1 LSVFNQWNAVM
12 PPPLYLVASDLPG
25 RLFIMPR
32 PDGERLTQDVAHY
45 RSLGVD
51 TIVSML
57 PPDEARALSLQNEAQ
72 IAADTGLDFIN
83 FPIQDFGLP
92 DPATFGEFV
101 KAIAIGLGGGTNMA
115 IHCRAGIGRSGMAV
129 CCVLQSFGHSA
140 IRAIKVTSQARGK
153 AVPDTVEQRAF
164 IENFAR
170 TVKIDQ

>member
-1 LSVFNQWNAVM
+1 M

-25 RLFIMPR
+25 CLFIMPR

-57 PPDEARALSLQNEAQ
+57 PPDEARALSLHNEAQ
-72 IAADTGLDFIN
+72 ICADTGMEFIN

-92 DPATFGEFV
+92 DPAAFGELV
-101 KAIAIGLGGGTNMA
+101 KAIAISLRGGTNIA

-140 IRAIKVTSQARGK
+140 IQAINATGHARGK

-164 IENFAR
+164 IENFAQA
-170 TVKIDQ
+170 VKIGQ